1 MSGSAQCCSSWQQ
14 QTMKWSHVHELG
26 SENYL
31 GWTFGWWME
40 QLQSNYSHRQ
50 YPHWPSM
57 FKRRHYFPMILD
69 TISLHSALNSCSKM
83 VNDLLPQLP
92 VAEVENFTGSLPPIH
107 NCFWTLPTEHKRN
120 PIIFLL
126 NLHHNVC
133 WWRWYTGCRAML
145 YRVLILVMYA
155 AWGCVCAIMVWVA
168 GQARFP
174 GPGQRETLI
183 TLWHHTDWGLMVF
196 LETGEVERNC
206 QGRKGGV
213 RTVFLVGSL
222 NP

>member
-1 MSGSAQCCSSWQQ
+1 MILRNVRQCSMLLIRQQ
-14 QTMKWSHVHELG
+14 QTIKWSRVHELG

-40 QLQSNYSHRQ
+40 QLQSNYSHHQ

-133 WWRWYTGCRAML
+133 WWRWYTGCC
-145 YRVLILVMYA
+145 VLCWYT
-155 AWGCVCAIMVWVA
+155 GCWYWWCMQLGAVIV
-168 GQARFP
+168 
-174 GPGQRETLI
+174 L
-183 TLWHHTDWGLMVF
+183 
-196 LETGEVERNC
+196 
-206 QGRKGGV
+206 
-213 RTVFLVGSL
+213 
-222 NP
+222 